1 MKVSRILA
9 ILSIF
14 ILTKEVYSQPKYNFL
29 VGLGYYNPKI
39 ETSSPIPNLG
49 FVGKNLLLNWGA
61 RYEIYPNVRIG
72 YTQSHSLHLGSIGS
86 SNYFRNLS
94 YRSISFET
102 FYYIKEKMELNFT
115 LAPMIN
121 KGSITITAKAPTDD
135 WDSLLT
141 SYGNSSVRLKT
152 GSSMTKRWLGF
163 SSHVGYR
170 YYFSRLLSVEGKLG
184 YYMSSYSEKN
194 WKLEG
199 EKVTGPPM
207 KLGRLRVFQVNVV
220 IGICFHE

>member
-39 ETSSPIPNLG
+39 ETSSPVPNLG

-86 SNYFRNLS
+86 SNYLRNLS

-207 KLGRLRVFQVNVV
+207 KLGRLPVFQVNLV
-220 IGICFHE
+220 IGI

>member
-14 ILTKEVYSQPKYNFL
+14 LLTKEVYSQPKYNFL

-86 SNYFRNLS
+86 SNYLRNLS

-207 KLGRLRVFQVNVV
+207 KLGRLPVFQVNLV
-220 IGICFHE
+220 IGI

>member
-49 FVGKNLLLNWGA
+49 FVGKNLPLNWGA

-86 SNYFRNLS
+86 SNYLRNLS

-207 KLGRLRVFQVNVV
+207 KLGRLPVFQVNLV
-220 IGICFHE
+220 IGI

>member
-39 ETSSPIPNLG
+39 ETSSPIPDLG
-49 FVGKNLLLNWGA
+49 FVGKNLLLNWGV

-86 SNYFRNLS
+86 SNYLRNLS

-207 KLGRLRVFQVNVV
+207 KLGRLPVFQVNLV
-220 IGICFHE
+220 IGI

>member
-199 EKVTGPPM
+199 E
-207 KLGRLRVFQVNVV
+207 
-220 IGICFHE
+220 

>member
-39 ETSSPIPNLG
+39 ETSSPIPNLS

-86 SNYFRNLS
+86 SNYLRNLS

-102 FYYIKEKMELNFT
+102 FYYIKKKMELNFT

-207 KLGRLRVFQVNVV
+207 KLGRLPVFQVNLV
-220 IGICFHE
+220 IGI

>member
-61 RYEIYPNVRIG
+61 RYEIYPNIRIG

-86 SNYFRNLS
+86 SNYLRNLS

-207 KLGRLRVFQVNVV
+207 KLGRLPVFQVNLV
-220 IGICFHE
+220 IGI

>member
-199 EKVTGPPM
+199 EKVTGTPM
-207 KLGRLRVFQVNVV
+207 KLGRLPVFQVNLV
-220 IGICFHE
+220 IGI

>member
-14 ILTKEVYSQPKYNFL
+14 FLTKEVYSQPKYNFL

-86 SNYFRNLS
+86 SNYLRNLS

-170 YYFSRLLSVEGKLG
+170 YYFSRLLSIEGKLG

-194 WKLEG
+194 WKLGG

-207 KLGRLRVFQVNVV
+207 KLGRLPVFQVNLV
-220 IGICFHE
+220 IGI

>member
-49 FVGKNLLLNWGA
+49 FVGKNLLLNWGV

-86 SNYFRNLS
+86 SNYLRNLS

-102 FYYIKEKMELNFT
+102 FYYVKEKMELNFT

-163 SSHVGYR
+163 SSHIGYR

-207 KLGRLRVFQVNVV
+207 KLGRLPVFQVNLV
-220 IGICFHE
+220 IGI

>member
-39 ETSSPIPNLG
+39 ETSSPIPNIG

-86 SNYFRNLS
+86 SNYLRNLS

-115 LAPMIN
+115 LEPMIN

-207 KLGRLRVFQVNVV
+207 KLGRLPVFQVNLV
-220 IGICFHE
+220 IGI

>member
-29 VGLGYYNPKI
+29 VGLGYYNPNI

-86 SNYFRNLS
+86 SNYLRNLS

-207 KLGRLRVFQVNVV
+207 KLGRLPVFQVNLV
-220 IGICFHE
+220 IGI

>member
-14 ILTKEVYSQPKYNFL
+14 FLTKEVYSQPKYNFL

-86 SNYFRNLS
+86 SNYLRNLS

-102 FYYIKEKMELNFT
+102 FYYLKEKMELNFT

-207 KLGRLRVFQVNVV
+207 KLGRLPVFQVNLV
-220 IGICFHE
+220 IGI

>member
-86 SNYFRNLS
+86 SNYLRNLS

-199 EKVTGPPM
+199 EKITGPPM
-207 KLGRLRVFQVNVV
+207 KLGRLPVFQVNLV
-220 IGICFHE
+220 IGI

>member
-207 KLGRLRVFQVNVV
+207 KLGRLPVFQVNLV
-220 IGICFHE
+220 IGI

>member
-39 ETSSPIPNLG
+39 ETSSPIPDLG

-86 SNYFRNLS
+86 SNYLRNLS

-207 KLGRLRVFQVNVV
+207 KLGRLPVFQVNLV
-220 IGICFHE
+220 IGI

>member
-135 WDSLLT
+135 WDSLWT
-141 SYGNSSVRLKT
+141 SYGSSSVMLKT

-207 KLGRLRVFQVNVV
+207 KLGRLPVFQVNLV
-220 IGICFHE
+220 IGI

>member
-14 ILTKEVYSQPKYNFL
+14 FLTKEVYSQPKYNFL

-86 SNYFRNLS
+86 SNYLRNLS

-170 YYFSRLLSVEGKLG
+170 YYFSRLLSIEGKLG

-207 KLGRLRVFQVNVV
+207 KLGRLPVFQVNLV
-220 IGICFHE
+220 IGI

>member
-1 MKVSRILA
+1 MKLSRILA

-14 ILTKEVYSQPKYNFL
+14 FLTKEVYSQPKYNFL

-86 SNYFRNLS
+86 SNYLRNLS

-170 YYFSRLLSVEGKLG
+170 YYFSRLLSIEGKLG

-207 KLGRLRVFQVNVV
+207 KLGRLPVFQVNLV
-220 IGICFHE
+220 IGI

>member
-39 ETSSPIPNLG
+39 ETSSPVPNLG

-207 KLGRLRVFQVNVV
+207 KLGRLPVFQVNLV
-220 IGICFHE
+220 IGI

>member
-14 ILTKEVYSQPKYNFL
+14 ILTRDVYSQPKFNFL

-39 ETSSPIPNLG
+39 ETSSPIPDLG

-86 SNYFRNLS
+86 SNYLRNLS

-152 GSSMTKRWLGF
+152 GSSMTKHWLGF
-163 SSHVGYR
+163 SSHIGYR

-194 WKLEG
+194 WTLED

-207 KLGRLRVFQVNVV
+207 KLGRLPVFQVNLL
-220 IGICFHE
+220 IGI

>member
-39 ETSSPIPNLG
+39 ETSSPIPNLS

-86 SNYFRNLS
+86 SNYLRNLS

-163 SSHVGYR
+163 SSHIGYR

-207 KLGRLRVFQVNVV
+207 KLGRLPVFQVNLV
-220 IGICFHE
+220 IGI

>member
-39 ETSSPIPNLG
+39 ETSSPIPNLS

-86 SNYFRNLS
+86 SNYLRNLS

-207 KLGRLRVFQVNVV
+207 KLGRLPVFQVNLV
-220 IGICFHE
+220 IGI

>member
-86 SNYFRNLS
+86 SNYLRNLS

-199 EKVTGPPM
+199 EKVTGPTM
-207 KLGRLRVFQVNVV
+207 KLGRLPVFQVNLV
-220 IGICFHE
+220 IGI

>member
-72 YTQSHSLHLGSIGS
+72 YTQSHSLHFGSIGNEK
-86 SNYFRNLS
+86 SNYLRNIA

-207 KLGRLRVFQVNVV
+207 KLGRLPVFQVNLL
-220 IGICFHE
+220 IGI

>member
-72 YTQSHSLHLGSIGS
+72 YSQSHSLHLGSIGS
-86 SNYFRNLS
+86 SNYLRNLS

-207 KLGRLRVFQVNVV
+207 KLGRLPVFQVNLV
-220 IGICFHE
+220 IGI

>member
-14 ILTKEVYSQPKYNFL
+14 FLTKEVYSQPKYNFL

-86 SNYFRNLS
+86 SNYLRNLS

-163 SSHVGYR
+163 SSHIGYR

-207 KLGRLRVFQVNVV
+207 KLGRLPVFQVNLL
-220 IGICFHE
+220 IGI

>member
-14 ILTKEVYSQPKYNFL
+14 FLTKEVYSQPKYNFL

-207 KLGRLRVFQVNVV
+207 KLGRLPVFQVNLV
-220 IGICFHE
+220 IGI

>member
-39 ETSSPIPNLG
+39 ETSSPIPNIG

-86 SNYFRNLS
+86 SNYLRNLS

-207 KLGRLRVFQVNVV
+207 KLGRLPVFQVNLV
-220 IGICFHE
+220 IGI

>member
-14 ILTKEVYSQPKYNFL
+14 FLTKEVYSQPKYNFL

-86 SNYFRNLS
+86 SNYLRNLS

-207 KLGRLRVFQVNVV
+207 KLGRLPVFQVNLV
-220 IGICFHE
+220 IGI

>member
-39 ETSSPIPNLG
+39 ETSSPIPDLG

-86 SNYFRNLS
+86 SNYLRNLS

-207 KLGRLRVFQVNVV
+207 KLGRLPVFQVNLI
-220 IGICFHE
+220 IGI

>member
-86 SNYFRNLS
+86 SNYLRNLS

-163 SSHVGYR
+163 SSHIGYR

-207 KLGRLRVFQVNVV
+207 KLGRLPVFQVNLV
-220 IGICFHE
+220 IGI

>member
-86 SNYFRNLS
+86 SNYLRNLS
-94 YRSISFET
+94 YRSMSFET

-163 SSHVGYR
+163 SSHIGYR

-207 KLGRLRVFQVNVV
+207 KFGRLPVFQVNLV
-220 IGICFHE
+220 IGI

>member
-1 MKVSRILA
+1 
-9 ILSIF
+9 
-14 ILTKEVYSQPKYNFL
+14 
-29 VGLGYYNPKI
+29 
-39 ETSSPIPNLG
+39 
-49 FVGKNLLLNWGA
+49 
-61 RYEIYPNVRIG
+61 
-72 YTQSHSLHLGSIGS
+72 
-86 SNYFRNLS
+86 
-94 YRSISFET
+94 
-102 FYYIKEKMELNFT
+102 MELNFT

-152 GSSMTKRWLGF
+152 GSNMTKSWLGF

-207 KLGRLRVFQVNVV
+207 KLGRLPVFQVNLV
-220 IGICFHE
+220 IGI